1 MWDELN
7 RKKSAELCS
16 SLIENAENKANSKT
30 ICGILMKNCLDE
42 AAKRNGISRVFL
54 GQVEPGERKR
64 RLIDDITIV
73 TIDL

>member
-1 MWDELN
+1 MN
-7 RKKSAELCS
+7 RKKSAEICS
-16 SLIENAENKANSKT
+16 SLIASTENKVNSKS

-73 TIDL
+73 AIDLYN